1 MLIKPT
7 ENYFRIIQT
16 LIKLFSYSTVKCYEK
31 KQYLINIAFLCSPPQ
46 KKKNIFRFV
55 RRLWITR
62 IGLQI
67 VLNHSHGF
75 QDLEPVGE

>member
-31 KQYLINIAFLCSPPQ
+31 KQNLINIAFLCSPPPQ
-46 KKKNIFRFV
+46 KKNIFFV
-55 RRLWITR
+55 LSEGCGSPGLACRLY
-62 IGLQI
+62 
-67 VLNHSHGF
+67 
-75 QDLEPVGE
+75 